1 MSETTFSTVANKKV
15 NILLFGETG
24 SGKSTTL
31 NALANYFKFASFD
44 EANQQL
50 EQLSVVS
57 PVQFTLPDPM
67 TGKIKTIKMGD
78 DDPNE
83 RFGSADSV
91 TQGPVGYEFLISDVA
106 VHVIDTPGMGD
117 TRGTEKDKK
126 NFDKI
131 MCFVETCIELNA
143 IIFIVDGCN
152 SRCGRQ
158 DEFGQP
164 GRPSN
169 FCVEYRTQLRCPL
182 LRQASLRARA
192 RARASDADADLK
204 KFVAAVWSLRL
215 IAISCGTERVCCVVR
230 GNSLQSEQH
239 PTSHC

>member
-57 PVQFTLPDPM
+57 PVQFTLPDLM

-106 VHVIDTPGMGD
+106 VHVIDT
-117 TRGTEKDKK
+117 
-126 NFDKI
+126 
-131 MCFVETCIELNA
+131 
-143 IIFIVDGCN
+143 
-152 SRCGRQ
+152 
-158 DEFGQP
+158 
-164 GRPSN
+164 
-169 FCVEYRTQLRCPL
+169 
-182 LRQASLRARA
+182 
-192 RARASDADADLK
+192 
-204 KFVAAVWSLRL
+204 
-215 IAISCGTERVCCVVR
+215 
-230 GNSLQSEQH
+230 
-239 PTSHC
+239 